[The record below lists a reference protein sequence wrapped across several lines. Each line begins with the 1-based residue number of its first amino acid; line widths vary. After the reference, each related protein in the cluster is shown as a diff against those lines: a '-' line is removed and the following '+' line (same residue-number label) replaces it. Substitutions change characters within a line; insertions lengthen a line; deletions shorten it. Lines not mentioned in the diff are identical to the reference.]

1 MRKYTKLILL
11 SLSVTLFAACEN
23 ESGSESENGEN
34 DGPVSIDEQ
43 KESIYESDGTGDEHY
58 LQLVDREAPTW
69 AGISHSSRFGS
80 VNTDY
85 IVETTDEETLQFI
98 VDEMI
103 EGSVRQPG
111 IVSMSEPYYGMSIDY
126 EDGSSEMFHLWITPD
141 DSSGTIMVASDTH
154 YIYTFSE
161 GVSEQFLSLI
171 PEEHI
176 LDSPVYAEWVEDD
189 SFGIT
194 EVIVPYSGDS

>member
-1 MRKYTKLILL
+1 MKNYNKLILL
-11 SLSVTLFAACEN
+11 SLTATLLAACEN
-23 ESGSESENGEN
+23 GSESENGEN
-34 DGPVSIDEQ
+34 EGPVSIDEQ
-43 KESIYESDGTGDEHY
+43 KESIYQSAGTGDEHY

-85 IVETTDEETLQFI
+85 IVETTDEETLRFI

-141 DSSGTIMVASDTH
+141 DSSGTIMDASDTH
-154 YIYTFSE
+154 YIYNFSE
-161 GVSEQFLSLI
+161 EVSEQFLSLI
-171 PEEHI
+171 PEEQI
-176 LDSPVYAEWVEDD
+176 LTSPVYAD
-189 SFGIT
+189 
-194 EVIVPYSGDS
+194 